1 MLLKTQGGHCKTK
14 QKRTQNEA
22 ISSLKCAYST
32 RKASFLGAR
41 QSLWRNS
48 AANHQPGRDP
58 TDLGQPMNR
67 ENNRNRGNKAKKL
80 LKRNDLIFL
89 NAQNEPRFE
98 PTADQQTGKCG
109 PESQPYV
116 ENGAP
121 PASGP

>member
-1 MLLKTQGGHCKTK
+1 LQNGAKTNS
-14 QKRTQNEA
+14 KRTQNEA

-32 RKASFLGAR
+32 RKESFLGAR
-41 QSLWRNS
+41 QSIWRHS
-48 AANHQPGRDP
+48 AANHQPGCDRA
-58 TDLGQPMNR
+58 DLGQPMNR

-89 NAQNEPRFE
+89 NAQNEPKFE
-98 PTADQQTGKCG
+98 PTADLQAGKCG
-109 PESQPYV
+109 PESRRYA